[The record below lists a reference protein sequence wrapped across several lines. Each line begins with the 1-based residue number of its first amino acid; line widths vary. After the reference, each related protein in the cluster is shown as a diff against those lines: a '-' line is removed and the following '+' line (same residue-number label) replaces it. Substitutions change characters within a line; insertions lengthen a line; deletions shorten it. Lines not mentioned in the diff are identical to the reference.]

1 MNIITYKLE
10 ENTISDGNMEGDLLF
25 ILHKLTIGKN
35 YKFRKKEEMSKVDG
49 RCSFFVQFN
58 RWNQYPSGLFASNC
72 IVLWEGHL
80 FSVCFWAL

>member
-1 MNIITYKLE
+1 MNIIMHKLE
-10 ENTISDGNMEGDLLF
+10 ENNISDRNMEEDLLF
-25 ILHKLTIGKN
+25 ILHKLVKN

-80 FSVCFWAL
+80 FSVCVCAL